1 MVRLEVQLAQD
12 TVWLTQQQMASL
24 FQRERSVIT
33 KHIRNAFKEG
43 ELAPKTTCAKFAQV
57 QPEGGRTV
65 KRDVDHFNLD
75 VVISVGYRVKSK
87 RGTQFR
93 IWATQVVRDH
103 LLKGYSVNQRRL
115 ADLKQT
121 VRLVATMAER
131 QDLSGDEATALLRVV
146 GEYSRAL
153 DLLDNYDH
161 QRVSA
166 PSAGRQTRYAL
177 TYEEAI
183 GIVDRLREQFGSSAS
198 SAGKKMTVCTAASRR
213 SCQLSVGKISIPPW
227 EKSGPLTVFPG
238 EKPLLC

>member
-1 MVRLEVQLAQD
+1 MPTKRQGRKTGSAHSSANSSKGPGGKLVFYRSPDGMVRLEVQLAQD

-24 FQRERSVIT
+24 FQRERLVIT

-43 ELAPKTTCAKFAQV
+43 ELDEKSNV
-57 QPEGGRTV
+57 QNLHIAGSDKPVRF
-65 KRDVDHFNLD
+65 FNLD

-103 LLKGYSVNQRRL
+103 LLKGYSVNQRQL

-131 QDLSGDEATALLRVV
+131 QDLSGDEATALLPVV

-153 DLLDNYDH
+153 DLLDDYDH
-161 QRVSA
+161 MHLMFEGDHA
-166 PSAGRQTRYAL
+166 
-177 TYEEAI
+177 
-183 GIVDRLREQFGSSAS
+183 
-198 SAGKKMTVCTAASRR
+198 
-213 SCQLSVGKISIPPW
+213 
-227 EKSGPLTVFPG
+227 
-238 EKPLLC
+238 